1 MKVIKKSIIY
11 LGSSVISKGAP
22 FLLLP
27 FLTRYLEPAEFGV
40 LAIFLVMKALYGA
53 FIGMGM
59 HANVTKNFFKKTK
72 PELALIT
79 GNVLFILLATTALF
93 FVLSLIIVSLYDSF
107 LSIPTHY
114 LLILPI
120 LSFFTMANQIHLAVL
135 RNKGRAYTFGA
146 FEIANAFFSVAIT
159 LMFLIYLEMGWFS
172 QVIGM
177 ATASLVLSV
186 IGVGYLYRR
195 GHVNLSF
202 RKAETISIL
211 RLSIPLIPHVLGGVV
226 IAVSD
231 RLFIERMAGL
241 EAVALYAIGY
251 SFGMVVSLFTD
262 ALIKAWS
269 PWFYQQLVNP
279 THEQKSK
286 IVKST
291 YLYLIGVFVVAYVIS
306 VLGEFILPYVV
317 DERYTGAAEYIW
329 WIALGYAVHGVYK
342 IFFPYL
348 VHISKTGFLAFS
360 TVMAAIINL
369 VLNYLLI
376 PEYGALGAA
385 YATILAFA
393 VSALLVFEYQRRN
406 FPMPWMLRKLND
418 DKNP

>member
-1 MKVIKKSIIY
+1 MKVIKNSFIY
-11 LGSSVISKGAP
+11 LSASVISKGAP

-27 FLTRYLEPAEFGV
+27 FLTSYLEPAEFGI
-40 LAIFLVMKALYGA
+40 LAIFLVMNTLYGA
-53 FIGMGM
+53 FIGMNM
-59 HANVTKNFFKKTK
+59 HANVTKNFFHRAK
-72 PELALIT
+72 PELAIIT
-79 GNVLFILLATTALF
+79 GNIFFILFATTGFYFLVTWLMVSFVDSFFSIPSEYLLVLPVLAF
-93 FVLSLIIVSLYDSF
+93 FV
-107 LSIPTHY
+107 
-114 LLILPI
+114 
-120 LSFFTMANQIHLAVL
+120 MANQIHLAVL
-135 RNKGRAYTFGA
+135 RNEGRAYTFGM
-146 FEIANAFFSVAIT
+146 FEIANAFFSLAIT
-159 LMFLIYLEMGWFS
+159 LIFLIYLEMGWLS
-172 QVIGM
+172 QVIGI

-195 GHVNLSF
+195 GYVNLNF
-202 RKAETISIL
+202 RKAETTSIL
-211 RLSIPLIPHVLGGVV
+211 KLSIPLIPHVLGGVV

-231 RLFIERMAGL
+231 RLFLERMVGL
-241 EAVALYAIGY
+241 EAVALYTIGY

-279 THEQKSK
+279 THKQKSK

-317 DERYTGAAEYIW
+317 DERYTGAGEYIW
-329 WIALGYAVHGVYK
+329 WIALGSAVHGVYK

-360 TVMAAIINL
+360 TVMAAITNL
-369 VLNYLLI
+369 LLNYLLI
-376 PEYGALGAA
+376 PEYGPLGAA

-393 VSALLVFEYQRRN
+393 VSAILVFEYQRRN
-406 FPMPWMLRKLND
+406 FWMPWMLKKRNT
-418 DKNP
+418 NV

>member
-1 MKVIKKSIIY
+1 MKVLKNSFIY
-11 LGSSVISKGAP
+11 LSSSVISKGAP

-27 FLTRYLEPAEFGV
+27 FLTSYLEPAEFGI
-40 LAIFLVMKALYGA
+40 LAIFLVMNTLYGA
-53 FIGMGM
+53 FIGMNM
-59 HANVTKNFFKKTK
+59 HANVTKNFFHRTK
-72 PELALIT
+72 PELAIIT
-79 GNVLFILLATTALF
+79 GNVFFILFATTGFYFLVTWLMVS
-93 FVLSLIIVSLYDSF
+93 FVDSF
-107 LSIPTHY
+107 FSIPSEY
-114 LLILPI
+114 LLVLPV
-120 LSFFTMANQIHLAVL
+120 LAFFAMANQIHLAVL
-135 RNKGRAYTFGA
+135 RNEGRAYTFGA
-146 FEIANAFFSVAIT
+146 FEIANAFFSLAIT
-159 LMFLIYLEMGWFS
+159 LIFLIYLEMGWLS

-195 GHVNLSF
+195 GYVNLNF

-211 RLSIPLIPHVLGGVV
+211 KLSIPLIPHVLGGVV

-231 RLFIERMAGL
+231 RLFLERMVGL
-241 EAVALYAIGY
+241 EAVALYSIGY

-279 THEQKSK
+279 THEKKSK
-286 IVKST
+286 IVKLT

-306 VLGEFILPYVV
+306 VLGEFILPFVV
-317 DERYTGAAEYIW
+317 DERYTDAAEYIW
-329 WIALGYAVHGVYK
+329 WIALGYAINGVYK

-360 TVMAAIINL
+360 TVMASIINIF
-369 VLNYLLI
+369 LNYLLI
-376 PEYGALGAA
+376 PEYGALGSA
-385 YATILAFA
+385 YATIFAFA

-406 FPMPWMLRKLND
+406 FLMPWSLKAN
-418 DKNP
+418 K